1 MTLKAH
7 GEVKQTLKNRKEF
20 QMNEHENLE
29 LLNSE
34 NVEATTEETQAEV
47 VQPEKVY
54 TEEDFNKKLDEV
66 LGKKIAR
73 REAKI
78 RKEYDRKY
86 GELESVLKA
95 GTGKEDVAEMT
106 DTFKKFYE
114 SKGIQFPKE
123 PTYSSRDIEVLAKA
137 EANDIINSGLDDVIE
152 EVDRLADIGLH
163 NMTDREKAIFKE
175 LAEYRKSAEQGKEL
189 SKLGV
194 TEDVYTSKEF
204 KDFASKFSATT
215 SIKEIYEIYN
225 KMQPRKE
232 IRTAGSMKNATQTD
246 TGVKDFYTRDEAL
259 QFTKK
264 DFDKNPAL
272 FKAVEQSMLRW

>member
-1 MTLKAH
+1 MET
-7 GEVKQTLKNRKEF
+7 VKQTLKNRKEF
-20 QMNEHENLE
+20 QMNENENLE

-34 NVEATTEETQAEV
+34 NVEETTEQMTEQVEQIAE
-47 VQPEKVY
+47 PEKVY
-54 TEEDFNKKLDEV
+54 TEADFNKKLDEV

-194 TEDVYTSKEF
+194 TEDIYTSKEF
-204 KDFASKFSATT
+204 KDFAGKFSATT

>member
-1 MTLKAH
+1 
-7 GEVKQTLKNRKEF
+7 
-20 QMNEHENLE
+20 MNEMENLE

-34 NVEATTEETQAEV
+34 NVEETTEETQAEV
-47 VQPEKVY
+47 IQPEKVY
-54 TEEDFNKKLDEV
+54 TEEDFNRKLGEV

-114 SKGIQFPKE
+114 SKGVQFPKE

-137 EANDIINSGLDDVIE
+137 EANDIIKAGLEDVIE

-163 NMTDREKAIFKE
+163 NMTDREKAVFRE
-175 LAEYRKSAEQGKEL
+175 LAEYRKTEEQGREL

-194 TEDVYTSKEF
+194 AQDVYESKEF
-204 KDFASKFSATT
+204 REFSSKFSTGT
-215 SIKEIYEIYN
+215 SIKEIYEIFN

-232 IRTAGSMKNATQTD
+232 VRTAGSMKNATAKE

-272 FKAVEQSMLRW
+272 FKAVEKSMLRW

>member
-7 GEVKQTLKNRKEF
+7 GEVKQTRKNRKEF
-20 QMNEHENLE
+20 YMNEMENLE

-34 NVEATTEETQAEV
+34 NVEETTEETVAE
-47 VQPEKVY
+47 QMPEKVY
-54 TEEDFNKKLDEV
+54 TEEDFNRKLDEV

-114 SKGIQFPKE
+114 SKGVQFPKE

-137 EANDIINSGLDDVIE
+137 EANDIIKAGLEDVIE

-163 NMTDREKAIFKE
+163 NMTDREKAVFRE
-175 LAEYRKSAEQGKEL
+175 LAEYRKAEEQGREL

-194 TEDVYTSKEF
+194 TQDVYESKEF
-204 KDFASKFSATT
+204 REFSSKFSTGT
-215 SIKEIYEIYN
+215 SIKEIYEIFN

-232 IRTAGSMKNATQTD
+232 VRTAGSMKNATAKE

-272 FKAVEQSMLRW
+272 FKAVEKSMLRW

>member
-1 MTLKAH
+1 MET
-7 GEVKQTLKNRKEF
+7 VKQTLKNRKEF

-34 NVEATTEETQAEV
+34 NVEATTEEMAEQV
-47 VQPEKVY
+47 EQIAQPEKVY

-194 TEDVYTSKEF
+194 TEDIYTSKEF

-272 FKAVEQSMLRW
+272 FKAVEQSMLKW

>member
-1 MTLKAH
+1 
-7 GEVKQTLKNRKEF
+7 
-20 QMNEHENLE
+20 MNEHENLE

-34 NVEATTEETQAEV
+34 NVEVTTEETQVEQIAK
-47 VQPEKVY
+47 PEKIY

-86 GELESVLKA
+86 GELENVLKA
-95 GTGKEDVAEMT
+95 GTGKEDVVEMT

-137 EANDIINSGLDDVIE
+137 EANDIIKSGLDDVIE

-163 NMTDREKAIFKE
+163 NMTDREKAVFKE
-175 LAEYRKSAEQGKEL
+175 LAEYRKTAEQSKEL

-194 TEDVYTSKEF
+194 TEEVYTSKEF
-204 KDFASKFSATT
+204 KDFAGKFSATT
-215 SIKEIYEIYN
+215 SIKEIYDIYN
-225 KMQPRKE
+225 KMQPKKE
-232 IRTAGSMKNATQTD
+232 IRTAGSMKNATPAE

-272 FKAVEQSMLRW
+272 FKAVEKSMLKW

>member
-1 MTLKAH
+1 M
-7 GEVKQTLKNRKEF
+7 EIVKQTLKNRKEF

-34 NVEATTEETQAEV
+34 NVEATTEETQAE
-47 VQPEKVY
+47 QMPEKVY
-54 TEEDFNKKLDEV
+54 TEEDFNRKLDEV

-163 NMTDREKAIFKE
+163 NMTDREKVVFKE
-175 LAEYRKSAEQGKEL
+175 LAEYRKSAEHGKEL

-272 FKAVEQSMLRW
+272 FKAVEQSMLKW